1 MTKQAREY
9 LTTDQRNFLL
19 ELAEE
24 GVRVTGCEVVV
35 VCAETGE
42 KEYPGIGDE
51 YLDICGNLEHFWV
64 SFGDDAEFYVVV
76 QSGPVMELIV
86 DYFITD
92 KADEIYRYLEK
103 EYV

>member
-64 SFGDDAEFYVVV
+64 CFGDARFYIIV
-76 QSGPVMELIV
+76 QSGPVMQLIA
-86 DYFITD
+86 DYYTSDDAEAIYERLD
-92 KADEIYRYLEK
+92 KNNPE
-103 EYV
+103 